1 MKRVML
7 TLAWG
12 SLAGMAAAVVGY
24 SIFGARWLVTVAVT
38 LGTVCYHMS
47 ARLIVGLVFVRC
59 MTADCTNAWF
69 QPRRWEKK
77 LYRTLGVKRWKDRM
91 PTFNPREFAMENRSL
106 DEIIQATC
114 QAELVHEVNIAI
126 SFVPI
131 ISAIWFGAL
140 PVFIITSLCGAMFD
154 MLFVIMQRYNRPRL
168 LRLMQRQ
175 EADTNN
181 RKERE
186 I

>member
-12 SLAGMAAAVVGY
+12 SLAGMAAAVIGY
-24 SIFGARWLVTVAVT
+24 SIFGAGWLVTVAVT

-47 ARLIVGLVFVRC
+47 ARLIVGLMFVKF
-59 MTADCTNAWF
+59 MATDYTKAWF

-77 LYRTLGVKRWKDRM
+77 LYRTLGVKRWKDKM

-106 DEIIQATC
+106 EEIIQATC
-114 QAELVHEVNIAI
+114 QAELVHEVNIVL

-140 PVFIITSLCGAMFD
+140 PVFILTSLCGAMFD

-168 LRLMQRQ
+168 VKLVTIQNK
-175 EADTNN
+175 AV
-181 RKERE
+181 K
-186 I
+186 